1 MGIRIGD
8 YELTVLVDTH
18 GVLGSLAELFPG
30 VPTDAWG
37 PYRDLYPDLFEDG
50 NWRLPFGCFLLR
62 SERHT
67 LLVDAG
73 VGPPQG
79 SFLPEAEG
87 LLPTALVEVGV
98 APGEIDACVLTH
110 LHIDHIGWASN
121 EGRPLFPRARYIA
134 SHADFNW
141 GRGARAPGAG
151 PCPWA
156 PAAVGAIGEPRA
168 GQGGRQG
175 RSRRPPGAD
184 TGTHSGTLKHSHRI
198 SRLGGDHPRRCRGT
212 PGSSRSSRVGLTCST
227 WNPKRRWRLGGPS
240 WMTSKERTSSWRAGT
255 TRVALAVWSARA
267 HKRYGA
273 PSTEYPSVGTT
284 GCHRLSLS

>member
-37 PYRDLYPDLFEDG
+37 PYCDLYPDLFEDG

-87 LLPTALVEVGV
+87 LLPTALAEVGV

-121 EGRPLFPRARYIA
+121 EGRPLFPRASYTA

-141 GRGARAPGAG
+141 VEGREPLERDRVLGPLLPLVRSGSLGLVKGDGKVAPGVHLV
-151 PCPWA
+151 P
-156 PAAVGAIGEPRA
+156 
-168 GQGGRQG
+168 
-175 RSRRPPGAD
+175 
-184 TGTHSGTLKHSHRI
+184 
-198 SRLGGDHPRRCRGT
+198 T
-212 PGSSRSSRVGLTCST
+212 PGHTPGHSSIRIESRGSEAIILGDVAVHPALLDRPEWVYLFDVEPETTVATRRAVLDDIEGKDIIVACGHYPGGVG
-227 WNPKRRWRLGGPS
+227 RL
-240 WMTSKERTSSWRAGT
+240 EREGSQTIWRA
-255 TRVALAVWSARA
+255 VD
-267 HKRYGA
+267 
-273 PSTEYPSVGTT
+273 
-284 GCHRLSLS
+284 